1 MMTNESKDQQKAP
14 TLDEVTA
21 MISEDGTI
29 DFHNIKG
36 DGFRT
41 IHVDGAFGGV
51 TPRGDHINMT
61 VFSERWPVPT
71 QITHK
76 IDQAG
81 TLGEELTERRAT
93 RRGIVREL
101 EANLVFDIET
111 AKRLAQWLMGKI
123 QQADGAVTQKGSDK

>member
-1 MMTNESKDQQKAP
+1 MISDESHKEPKAP
-14 TLDEVTA
+14 SLDQVTA
-21 MISEDGTI
+21 MISADGTI

-51 TPRGDHINMT
+51 SPRGQHINMT
-61 VFSERWPVPT
+61 IYSERWPVPT
-71 QITHK
+71 QMTHK
-76 IDQAG
+76 VDENG
-81 TLGEELTERRAT
+81 TLGEELAEKRAT

-111 AKRLAQWLMGKI
+111 AKRLAQWLLEKI
-123 QQADGAVTQKGSDK
+123 QQSEDAMAPRGSEK

>member
-1 MMTNESKDQQKAP
+1 
-14 TLDEVTA
+14 

-29 DFHNIKG
+29 DFHNIKSN
-36 DGFRT
+36 GFRT

-51 TPRGDHINMT
+51 TPLGNHISMT

-93 RRGIVREL
+93 RGGIVREL

-111 AKRLAQWLMGKI
+111 AKRLADWLLGKI
-123 QQADGAVTQKGSDK
+123 QQADGAVTQKGPDK